1 MASRM
6 ARDFELDDLSEER
19 LLVGKNGVA
28 FDVRCGDMPPT
39 AATSVRL
46 WAITWAIVVLLMS
59 TALSIALLVSNI
71 SKWSLHSDIYV
82 LISEKRGSV
91 QLAIQLISNILGLLY
106 STTICSFINYGT
118 RIHLGQ
124 KPV

>member
-1 MASRM
+1 
-6 ARDFELDDLSEER
+6 
-19 LLVGKNGVA
+19 
-28 FDVRCGDMPPT
+28 MPPT
-39 AATSVRL
+39 AATSVRF

-106 STTICSFINYGT
+106 STTIC
-118 RIHLGQ
+118 
-124 KPV
+124 